1 MTRTATDGG
10 LRPLLRQRLPQVHWT
25 TVESGALAPGTPDCE
40 GCIDGV
46 SFWIECKQTAGWA
59 CTLRPEQVG
68 WLLRRSRA
76 GGRCFVLTRRMSAS
90 GPRRGPATDQLWLHP
105 GASATLLRAGGLR
118 QADALGLWAGGPAR
132 WNWDRLLA
140 ELMLS

>member
-1 MTRTATDGG
+1 MIDGG
-10 LRPLLRQRLPQVHWT
+10 LRPLLRRHLPQVHWT
-25 TVESGALAPGTPDCE
+25 TVESGALAPGTPDLE

-46 SFWIECKQTAGWA
+46 SFWIENKQTAGWA

-76 GGRCFVLTRRMSAS
+76 RGRCFVLTRRRCEE
-90 GPRRGPATDQLWLHP
+90 GPRRAAADELWLHP

-118 QADALGLWAGGPAR
+118 QADALGRWEGGPAR
-132 WNWDRLLA
+132 WDWNHLLGLLTSSA
-140 ELMLS
+140 R